1 MSHAIEI
8 DAVTLEAQGLPVIR
22 NPRALTLACRQLGL
36 LKADQELEWKT
47 NARVSEGNRVDG
59 YEVQFKGWQNKC
71 YFNCAEGS
79 VGFDNWPL
87 YTADHVEVR
96 NGNRRVGEEGRW
108 GDFQHMLDLEAAYSE
123 HAATMVQE
131 TIMEEAAMAGEMA
144 RVLVDSDEA
153 SEEYPCGY
161 YEVEVI
167 N

>member
-8 DAVTLEAQGLPVIR
+8 DAATLEDRGLPVIR
-22 NPRALTLACRQLGL
+22 NAQALTLACRQLGL
-36 LKADQELEWKT
+36 LGADQELEWKT
-47 NARVSEGNRVDG
+47 NARVGEGNLVDG

-71 YFNCAEGS
+71 YFNCTQGS

-108 GDFQHMLDLEAAYSE
+108 GDFQHMLDLEAAYCKQ
-123 HAATMVQE
+123 AAAVIQS
-131 TIMEEAAMAGEMA
+131 TIMDEAAMTGEMA
-144 RVLVDSDEA
+144 RVLEET
-153 SEEYPCGY
+153 EEYI
-161 YEVEVI
+161 ELEVI